1 MSEPADAGKSGIS
14 LRLAGPAEGAL
25 VERLTRRIWT
35 GRVSE
40 ESTVFTETPESVA
53 AQLEKGGGAI
63 LCDGPEAIGSG
74 RWVPVP
80 GPSGQGLW
88 MEVKRIG
95 VLEAYRKRGFGE
107 VILKALEAAGREAGA
122 EGAQLAV
129 RHDQVRL
136 VDFYAGLGY
145 VLADDVELTTPNPRS
160 PPPVGMRKHFRTNT

>member
-1 MSEPADAGKSGIS
+1 MIDPATADLSGI
-14 LRLAGPAEGAL
+14 RIREARPEDGVL
-25 VERLTRRIWT
+25 VEALTRRIWT

-40 ESTVFTETPESVA
+40 ESTVFSETPDSVA
-53 AQLEKGGGAI
+53 AQLEKGGGAV
-63 LCDGPEAIGSG
+63 LLDGGTPIGSG

-95 VLEAYRKRGFGE
+95 VLEAYRGQGFGD
-107 VILKALEAAGREAGA
+107 VILKALEQAGREAGA

-145 VLADDVELTTPNPRS
+145 VLADDVELTTLNPRS
-160 PPPVGMRKHFRTNT
+160 PPPIGMRKDFRTNT

>member
-1 MSEPADAGKSGIS
+1 MSEPETIGMSGIR
-14 LRLAGPAEGAL
+14 LRRAGPADGTL
-25 VERLTRRIWT
+25 VEHLTRRIWT

-40 ESTVFTETPESVA
+40 ESTVFRETPAYVA

-63 LCDGPEAIGSG
+63 LLEGGVPVGSG

-80 GPSGQGLW
+80 GPSGQGAW
-88 MEVKRIG
+88 MEIKRIG

-107 VILKALEAAGREAGA
+107 VILKALEEAGRDAGA

-160 PPPVGMRKHFRTNT
+160 PPPIGMRKDFRTTR

>member
-1 MSEPADAGKSGIS
+1 MIEA
-14 LRLAGPAEGAL
+14 
-25 VERLTRRIWT
+25 LTRRIWT

-40 ESTVFTETPESVA
+40 ESTVFSETPDSVS
-53 AQLEKGGGAI
+53 AQLEKGGGAV
-63 LCDGPEAIGSG
+63 LLDGKVPIGSG

-80 GPSGQGLW
+80 GPSGQGQW

-95 VLEAYRKRGFGE
+95 VLEPYRGQGFGE

-145 VLADDVELTTPNPRS
+145 VLSDDVELTTPNPRS
-160 PPPVGMRKHFRTNT
+160 PPPIGMRKDFRTDT

>member
-1 MSEPADAGKSGIS
+1 MSDSEFAANSGI
-14 LRLAGPAEGAL
+14 RIRKAAPEDGAL
-25 VERLTRRIWT
+25 VEHLTRRIWT
-35 GRVSE
+35 GRVSA

-53 AQLEKGGGAI
+53 AQLRTGGGAI
-63 LCDGPEAIGSG
+63 LLDDETPIGSG

-95 VLEAYRKRGFGE
+95 VVEVYRKRGLGE
-107 VILKALEAAGREAGA
+107 VILKALEQAGRDAGV

-160 PPPVGMRKHFRTNT
+160 PPPIGMRKDFRTTR

>member
-1 MSEPADAGKSGIS
+1 MNDQKAIRRASPADGFLI
-14 LRLAGPAEGAL
+14 EG
-25 VERLTRRIWT
+25 LTRRIWT
-35 GRVSE
+35 GRVSG
-40 ESTVFTETPESVA
+40 ESTVFRETPEYVT
-53 AQLEKGGGAI
+53 AQLEKGGGAV
-63 LCDGPEAIGSG
+63 LLDGGTPIGSG

-80 GPSGQGLW
+80 GPSGQGFW
-88 MEVKRIG
+88 MEIKRIG

-107 VILKALEAAGREAGA
+107 VILNALEAAGRDAGA

-160 PPPVGMRKHFRTNT
+160 PPPIGMRKDFRKTR

>member
-1 MSEPADAGKSGIS
+1 VSDPEFAAISGI
-14 LRLAGPAEGAL
+14 RIRRAGTEDAAL
-25 VERLTRRIWT
+25 VEQLTRRIWT
-35 GRVSE
+35 GRVSA
-40 ESTVFTETPESVA
+40 ESTVFAETPESVA
-53 AQLEKGGGAI
+53 VQLRKGGGAI
-63 LCDGPEAIGSG
+63 LLDGETPIGSG

-80 GPSGQGLW
+80 GPSGRGRW

-95 VLEAYRKRGFGE
+95 VVEAYRKRGLGE
-107 VILKALEAAGREAGA
+107 VILRELEQAGRDAGA

-160 PPPVGMRKHFRTNT
+160 PPPIGMRKDFRTTR

>member
-1 MSEPADAGKSGIS
+1 MSGI
-14 LRLAGPAEGAL
+14 RIRKAAPEDGAL
-25 VERLTRRIWT
+25 VEQLTRRIWT
-35 GRVSE
+35 GRVSA

-53 AQLEKGGGAI
+53 AQLRKGGGAI
-63 LCDGPEAIGSG
+63 LVDGETSIGSG

-95 VLEAYRKRGFGE
+95 VVEAYRKRGLGE
-107 VILKALEAAGREAGA
+107 VILKALEQAGCDAGA

-160 PPPVGMRKHFRTNT
+160 PPPIGMRKDFRTTR

>member
-1 MSEPADAGKSGIS
+1 MNDQIAIRRASPADGF
-14 LRLAGPAEGAL
+14 L
-25 VERLTRRIWT
+25 VEGLTRRIWT
-35 GRVSE
+35 GRVSP
-40 ESTVFTETPESVA
+40 ESTVFSETPETVA
-53 AQLEKGGGAI
+53 AQLAKGGGAV
-63 LCDGPEAIGSG
+63 LMDRQTAIATG

-80 GPSGQGLW
+80 GPAGQGLW

-95 VLEAYRKRGFGE
+95 VLESYRKRGYGE
-107 VILKALEAAGREAGA
+107 LILKTLEEQGREAGA

-160 PPPVGMRKHFRTNT
+160 PPPIGMRKRFGMNA

>member
-1 MSEPADAGKSGIS
+1 MSDPAAAGLSGIS
-14 LRLAGPAEGAL
+14 LRRAGLADSAL
-25 VERLTRRIWT
+25 MEELTRRIWT
-35 GRVSE
+35 GRVSP

-63 LCDGPEAIGSG
+63 LFDGSEAIGSG

-88 MEVKRIG
+88 MEIKRIG
-95 VLEAYRKRGFGE
+95 VLEACRKRGFGE
-107 VILKALEAAGREAGA
+107 LILKALEQAGREAGA

-160 PPPVGMRKHFRTNT
+160 PPAIGMRKDFRTNT

>member
-1 MSEPADAGKSGIS
+1 MNKPDALSESGIA
-14 LRLAGPAEGAL
+14 LRKAGPADCVL
-25 VERLTRRIWT
+25 VEALTRRIWT
-35 GRVSE
+35 GRVSQ
-40 ESTVFTETPESVA
+40 ESTVFTETPDYVA

-63 LCDGPEAIGSG
+63 LLDGEVPIGSG

-80 GPSGQGLW
+80 GPSGQGTW

-95 VLEAYRKRGFGE
+95 VVEAYRKRGFGE
-107 VILKALEAAGREAGA
+107 LILNALEEAGRETGV

-160 PPPVGMRKHFRTNT
+160 PPPIGMRKDFRTTR

>member
-1 MSEPADAGKSGIS
+1 MNDQIAIRRASPADGF
-14 LRLAGPAEGAL
+14 L
-25 VERLTRRIWT
+25 VEGLTRRIWT
-35 GRVSE
+35 GRVSP
-40 ESTVFTETPESVA
+40 ESTVFSETPETVA
-53 AQLEKGGGAI
+53 AQLAKGGGAV
-63 LCDGPEAIGSG
+63 LMDGQTAIGTG

-80 GPSGQGLW
+80 GPGGQGLW

-95 VLEAYRKRGFGE
+95 VLESYRKRGYGE
-107 VILKALEAAGREAGA
+107 LILKALEEQGRKAGA

-160 PPPVGMRKHFRTNT
+160 PPPIGMRKRFGMNA